1 MTKLNKFIAF
11 VVFPLLFLSLVIL
24 TLFVGSALEVSHT
37 HRTGH
42 HVNPTGRLTVDIE
55 FGTIKIETTED
66 QHHINITTRKK
77 WKSRGIQQLKSHK
90 QIDAL
95 LKDFEITTESGDS
108 DVQIEGRFT
117 QGREQW
123 REELKRLTVEVQVT
137 IPRQYNVTLKTVSHG
152 DIHVGNIDGAVRAEA
167 LDGNLYL
174 GEIQGDV
181 LGKTGTHGA
190 ITLKGCQG
198 DVDLT
203 AARGDIQAEMTTQP
217 QYPWTLYTSGN
228 GRIDAML
235 SPDIAVDVDAQ
246 TQGIISSD
254 FPIQWQDDIGSSRLK
269 GTVNGGGP
277 LLKLRSAAGEIHVKR
292 K

>member
-1 MTKLNKFIAF
+1 M
-11 VVFPLLFLSLVIL
+11 
-24 TLFVGSALEVSHT
+24 
-37 HRTGH
+37 
-42 HVNPTGRLTVDIE
+42 
-55 FGTIKIETTED
+55 
-66 QHHINITTRKK
+66 
-77 WKSRGIQQLKSHK
+77 KSHK

-137 IPRQYNVTLKTVSHG
+137 IPRQYNVTLKTVSRG

-190 ITLKGCQG
+190 ITLKAGQG
-198 DVDLT
+198 NVDLT

>member
-1 MTKLNKFIAF
+1 MTKLNKFVAF

-24 TLFVGSALEVSHT
+24 TLFVGSALEISHT
-37 HRTGH
+37 HRKGY

-77 WKSRGIQQLKSHK
+77 WKSRGLLQSKSGK

-108 DVQIEGRFT
+108 NVQIEGRFT

-123 REELKRLTVEVQVT
+123 WEELKRLTVEVQVT
-137 IPRQYNVTLKTVSHG
+137 IPRQYSVTLKTVSRG

-190 ITLKGCQG
+190 ITLKAGQG
-198 DVDLT
+198 NVDLT
-203 AARGDIQAEMTTQP
+203 AARGDIRAEMTTQP
-217 QYPWTLYTSGN
+217 QYPWTLYTSGS

-254 FPIQWQDDIGSSRLK
+254 FPIQWQDDIESSRLK

>member
-24 TLFVGSALEVSHT
+24 TLFVGSALEVSHR

-42 HVNPTGRLTVDIE
+42 HVNPTGHLTVEIE

-77 WKSRGIQQLKSHK
+77 WKSRGILQSKSGK

-123 REELKRLTVEVQVT
+123 WEELKRLTVEVEVT
-137 IPRQYNVTLKTVSHG
+137 IPRQYNVTLKTVSRG

-190 ITLKGCQG
+190 ITLKAGQG
-198 DVDLT
+198 NVNLT
-203 AARGDIQAEMTTQP
+203 AARGDIRAEMTTQP
-217 QYPWTLYTSGN
+217 QYPWTLYTSGS

>member
-1 MTKLNKFIAF
+1 MTKLNKFVAF

-24 TLFVGSALEVSHT
+24 TLFVGSALEFSHT
-37 HRTGH
+37 HRTGY

-55 FGTIKIETTED
+55 FGTIKVETTED
-66 QHHINITTRKK
+66 QHHINITIKKK
-77 WKSRGIQQLKSHK
+77 WKSRGILQLKSGK

-108 DVQIEGRFT
+108 NVQIEGRFT

-137 IPRQYNVTLKTVSHG
+137 IPRQYNVTLKTVSRG

-190 ITLKGCQG
+190 ITLKAGQG
-198 DVDLT
+198 NVDLT
-203 AARGDIQAEMTTQP
+203 AARGIFE
-217 QYPWTLYTSGN
+217 
-228 GRIDAML
+228 
-235 SPDIAVDVDAQ
+235 
-246 TQGIISSD
+246 
-254 FPIQWQDDIGSSRLK
+254 
-269 GTVNGGGP
+269 
-277 LLKLRSAAGEIHVKR
+277 R